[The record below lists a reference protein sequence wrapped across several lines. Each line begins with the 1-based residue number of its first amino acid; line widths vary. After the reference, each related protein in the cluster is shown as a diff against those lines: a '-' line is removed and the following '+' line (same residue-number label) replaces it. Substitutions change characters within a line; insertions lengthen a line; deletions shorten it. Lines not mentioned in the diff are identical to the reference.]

1 MKKLEYHMSARRHYR
16 TYLVLAFGTFFM
28 WAGLTVDP
36 ATNCDASGRQCAPWL
51 VYVALGMGVLAVA
64 AGVGLWGANRRWGS
78 RLDLAQHRL
87 LWWENAMSEEPQSI
101 ALHTVSKIKVQHHS
115 ESSDRLFF
123 YDQVGVLIRFTE
135 ERAVP
140 YHYETWARD
149 LATHYPHIK
158 VEVEEA

>member
-1 MKKLEYHMSARRHYR
+1 MKKLEYHMSARRDFR
-16 TYLVLAFGTFFM
+16 TYLILAFGACFVMT
-28 WAGLTVDP
+28 GLIVDP

-87 LWWENAMSEEPQSI
+87 LWWDNAMSEEPQSI

-115 ESSDRLFF
+115 
-123 YDQVGVLIRFTE
+123 
-135 ERAVP
+135 
-140 YHYETWARD
+140 
-149 LATHYPHIK
+149 
-158 VEVEEA
+158 